1 MPQNFISR
9 MFGPLKRFSFQAL
22 TKIAT
27 KQLCAHQTNV
37 RCTFNLGIIGLGV
50 RLICEQEQGTL
61 STAHDHRDQFS
72 ILLIPGITLLK
83 LNCLSVGTKKCGLYK
98 REIYFYNYTQGSN
111 QHSESKHMVYIET
124 HGIYTYSL
132 LSRVAQMRPKI
143 SAKVQQ
149 SGHT

>member
-1 MPQNFISR
+1 

-83 LNCLSVGTKKCGLYK
+83 LNCLSVGTKKYGLYK
-98 REIYFYNYTQGSN
+98 REIYFIIIHRDRTSIVN
-111 QHSESKHMVYIET
+111 QNTWCI
-124 HGIYTYSL
+124 
-132 LSRVAQMRPKI
+132 
-143 SAKVQQ
+143 
-149 SGHT
+149 

>member
-1 MPQNFISR
+1 

-98 REIYFYNYTQGSN
+98 REIYFITIHRDRTSIVN
-111 QHSESKHMVYIET
+111 QNTWCI
-124 HGIYTYSL
+124 
-132 LSRVAQMRPKI
+132 
-143 SAKVQQ
+143 
-149 SGHT
+149 